1 MHRQMARYGHV
12 QMAAARYELQFRS
25 LIASLRCGKALA
37 EDVRERN
44 QAVLRITTSNN
55 SEITRLIVEGKLAG
69 ACIGE
74 LEKCWRE
81 TASTK
86 SPELIVVDLGSVT
99 FVDAAGKQLLAGMHE
114 QGTRFTA
121 AGLLAKCLIEEIE
134 RSCTEK
140 KQ

>member
-1 MHRQMARYGHV
+1 MATNLHP
-12 QMAAARYELQFRS
+12 
-25 LIASLRCGKALA
+25 ASAGKGS
-37 EDVRERN
+37 
-44 QAVLRITTSNN
+44 AVLRITTCINL
-55 SEITRLIVEGKLAG
+55 EATRLIVEGKLAG
-69 ACIGE
+69 ACVGE

-86 SPELIVVDLGSVT
+86 SADLILVDLSSVT
-99 FVDAAGKQLLAGMHE
+99 FVDASGKQLLAGMHKR
-114 QGTRFTA
+114 GTRFTA